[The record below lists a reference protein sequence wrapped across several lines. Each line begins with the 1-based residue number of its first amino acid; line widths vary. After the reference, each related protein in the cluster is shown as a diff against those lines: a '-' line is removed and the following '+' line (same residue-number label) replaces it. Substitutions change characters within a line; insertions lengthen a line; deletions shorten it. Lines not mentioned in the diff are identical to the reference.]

1 MTELH
6 KYYNKNKKK
15 LIFPSHFNEKIISF
29 PKELKYLT
37 FGNDFNQ
44 QVGDN
49 LPNSVTHLIFGAC
62 FNQPIDN
69 FPQNL
74 THLTFDLRFDQP
86 INNLPSSITHLIFGA
101 CFNQKIDNLPGNL
114 IYLKFGQSFS
124 KIVTNLPTSLEIIS
138 VCNNEQ
144 KKLIKRVPFGC
155 IINKRNL
162 NF

>member
-62 FNQPIDN
+62 FNQPID
-69 FPQNL
+69 
-74 THLTFDLRFDQP
+74 
-86 INNLPSSITHLIFGA
+86 NLPSSITHLIFGA